1 MLLDL
6 AASRRVL
13 FIGGKGGVGKTA
25 TASAAALHQARQGRT
40 VLVVSTD
47 PAHNLGH
54 LWERAVGDQTVALW
68 QPDVAPDVAPDAG
81 QAGLLD
87 GVEIDPQAT
96 ISTHL
101 EEVGRSLRDFMPEHL
116 HRQVDQHL
124 ALAAQSPGTH
134 ESALLER
141 IALLL
146 ETALDDYDLVVFD
159 TAPSGHTA
167 RLMAL
172 PETMTAWTEGLL
184 NRRSKAERFGAAVR
198 ALDGDDDPE
207 SSSGANRDRRIR
219 QILTRRKNRFE
230 GLRALLTDAGRCG
243 FVIVLTPERLPVL
256 ESVELHAQLSES
268 GVEVAGCVVNRMSP
282 ADQGEFLA
290 SRREQELNHL
300 ATLRQQL
307 PGTAVDTLPLLAGDL
322 VGPAALGRL
331 ADHLV

>member
-68 QPDVAPDVAPDAG
+68 HPDAG
-81 QAGLLD
+81 QPGRLD

-101 EEVGRSLRDFMPEHL
+101 DEVGRSLRDFMPDHL

-146 ETALDDYDLVVFD
+146 ETALDTYDLVVFD

-184 NRRSKAERFGAAVR
+184 NRRTKAERFGAAVR
-198 ALDGDDDPE
+198 ALDADDDPE

-219 QILTRRKNRFE
+219 QILTRRRSRFD
-230 GLRALLTDAGRCG
+230 GLRTLLTDSRRCS

-256 ESVELHAQLSES
+256 ESVELHAELTGS
-268 GVEVAGCVVNRMSP
+268 GVDVGGCVVNRISP

-300 ATLRQQL
+300 ATLQQRL
-307 PGTAVDTLPLLAGDL
+307 PGLAVDTLPLLAGDL
-322 VGPAALGRL
+322 VGEAALGRL

>member
-13 FIGGKGGVGKTA
+13 FVGGKGGVGKTA
-25 TASAAALHQARQGRT
+25 TASAVALHQAQLGRR
-40 VLVVSTD
+40 VQVVSTD

-54 LWERAVGDQTVALW
+54 LWERQVGDEAVTLW
-68 QPDVAPDVAPDAG
+68 EG
-81 QAGLLD
+81 SGGRLT
-87 GVEIDPQAT
+87 GVEIDPDST
-96 ISTHL
+96 IESHL
-101 EEVGRSLRDFMPEHL
+101 EEVGRSLRDFMPDHL

-124 ALAAQSPGTH
+124 KLAAQSPGTH
-134 ESALLER
+134 ESAILER
-141 IALLL
+141 IAVLL
-146 ETALDDYDLVVFD
+146 ETALDDDDLIVFD

-184 NRRSKAERFGAAVR
+184 SRRTRAERFGAAVR

-219 QILTRRKNRFE
+219 QILTRRKTRFE
-230 GLRALLTDAGRCG
+230 RLRELLTDASRCS

-256 ESVELHAQLSES
+256 ESVELHAQLAAS
-268 GVEVAGCVVNRMSP
+268 GVDVGGFLVNRLSP

-290 SRREQELNHL
+290 VRREQELKHL
-300 ATLRQQL
+300 EALRQEL
-307 PGTAVDTLPLLAGDL
+307 PHAGVDTVPLMSGDL
-322 VGPAALGRL
+322 VGREALHRL
-331 ADHLV
+331 GQHLV

>member
-13 FIGGKGGVGKTA
+13 FAGGKGGVGKTS
-25 TASAAALHQARQGRT
+25 TASALALHQAQAGRR

-54 LWERAVGDQTVALW
+54 LWERAVGDDIVALW
-68 QPDVAPDVAPDAG
+68 RSEVG
-81 QAGLLD
+81 SSGLLD
-87 GVEIDPQAT
+87 GVEIDPDST
-96 ISTHL
+96 IEDHL
-101 EEVGRSLRDFMPEHL
+101 AEVGRSLRDFMPEHL

-146 ETALDDYDLVVFD
+146 ETALDTYDLVVFD

-184 NRRSKAERFGAAVR
+184 NRRTKAERFGAAVR
-198 ALDGDDDPE
+198 ALDTDDDPE
-207 SSSGANRDRRIR
+207 SSAGANRDRRIR
-219 QILTRRKNRFE
+219 QILTRRRNRFD
-230 GLRALLTDAGRCG
+230 GLRTLLTDSRRCG

-290 SRREQELNHL
+290 SRHEQELKHL

>member
-13 FIGGKGGVGKTA
+13 FVGGKGGVGKTA
-25 TASAAALHQARQGRT
+25 TASAAALHQARLGRT

-54 LWERAVGDQTVALW
+54 LWECAVGDETVTLW
-68 QPDVAPDVAPDAG
+68 QPDVGAAPDART
-81 QAGLLD
+81 AGRLD
-87 GVEIDPQAT
+87 GVEVDPQAT
-96 ISTHL
+96 IGTHL

-146 ETALDDYDLVVFD
+146 ETALDTYDLVVFD

-207 SSSGANRDRRIR
+207 SSTGTNRDRRIR
-219 QILTRRKNRFE
+219 QILTRRRNRFE
-230 GLRALLTDAGRCG
+230 GLRAVLTDADRCS

-256 ESVELHAQLSES
+256 ESVELHAQLTGS
-268 GVEVAGCVVNRMSP
+268 GVDVGGCVVNRISP
-282 ADQGEFLA
+282 ADQGDFLA

-300 ATLRQQL
+300 ATLQERL
-307 PGTAVDTLPLLAGDL
+307 PGVRIDSLPLLGGDL
-322 VGPAALGRL
+322 VGEVALGVL